1 MKLKNV
7 EATLAIMF
15 VNFLKDLKQQLLYLM
30 ENHGNNLQLEQIQE
44 LLVRIFQNRYFSYL
58 KLDLDSLLLF
68 FKTLSTYLQ

>member
-1 MKLKNV
+1 MKLKNE
-7 EATLAIMF
+7 EATLAFIF

-68 FKTLSTYLQ
+68 FKTLLTYLQ